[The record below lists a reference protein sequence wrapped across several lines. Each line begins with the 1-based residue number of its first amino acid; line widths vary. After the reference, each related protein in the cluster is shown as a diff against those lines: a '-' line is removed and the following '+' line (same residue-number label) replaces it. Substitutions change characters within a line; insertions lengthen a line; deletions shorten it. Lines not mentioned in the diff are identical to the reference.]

1 MELGD
6 KPGIIARVRDWA
18 RIIMVSV
25 YPGQGASTT
34 KIVYVTAGL
43 WGVYSALLMT
53 LGMVFV
59 YIFQGRVDATY
70 AATCG
75 GLWVTVFGFAS
86 SAQKHKAKTDART
99 EKRD

>member
-1 MELGD
+1 MELSD
-6 KPGIIARVRDWA
+6 KTGIIAKVKNWA
-18 RIIMVSV
+18 QTILLSV

-34 KIVYVTAGL
+34 KIVYLTAGL

-53 LGMVFV
+53 LGMVAV
-59 YIFQGRVDATY
+59 YIFNGRVDATY

-86 SAQKHKAKTDART
+86 SAQKHKAKTDAGPQT
-99 EKRD
+99 GN

>member
-6 KPGIIARVRDWA
+6 KPGIIARVRDLA

-25 YPGQGASTT
+25 YPGKGASTT
-34 KIVYVTAGL
+34 KIVYLSAGL

-70 AATCG
+70 AAACG

-86 SAQKHKAKTDART
+86 SAQKHKAKTDAGT